1 MSQPIPPE
9 DRQILNAGYILND
22 LSAEEAALL
31 ASLPPDPAADQ
42 EIAELQ
48 RALEAS
54 YLSEEVQPSPQLR
67 EAIMMAARSA
77 AVSQEPPHAVAD
89 TPPPLRLVS
98 PPLPRWVRMSGAIA
112 ASAIVAL
119 SASNYWLW
127 RSLQTQQAQLAQP
140 TVTVALQPTDAL
152 SSPAQVVVDLQPT
165 QLRGTLRIENLPP
178 LEPGKVYVL
187 WTLLDPDA
195 PFTTDDKNAILTHV
209 FSGTGQA
216 EGTQDLTL
224 PSAFQQPGV
233 VRAIAIT
240 IEDASAP
247 QRHAAAPILI
257 QQL

>member
-9 DRQILNAGYILND
+9 DRQILHAGYVLND
-22 LSAEEAALL
+22 LSDEEAILL

-48 RALEAS
+48 HALEAS
-54 YLSEEVQPSPQLR
+54 YVPTEIQPSPQLR
-67 EAIMMAARSA
+67 EAVMMAARA
-77 AVSQEPPHAVAD
+77 AGLSPDLPPAAAD

-98 PPLPRWVRMSGAIA
+98 PPLPRWVRVSGAIA

-140 TVTVALQPTDAL
+140 TLTVTLQPTDAL

-187 WTLLDPDA
+187 WTVLDADA
-195 PFTTDDKNAILTHV
+195 PFTTDEKGAILTHV
-209 FSGTGQA
+209 FSATDLA

-247 QRHAAAPILI
+247 QRHDAAPILI